1 MDAAAQPPTRRP
13 KLVWVV
19 FLFYLFSVVYTGL
32 SFFAIFSGS
41 IYTPEQIAYFR
52 NLSTFDWAILGVTAA
67 LNLAGAT
74 SIFQLRKIAF
84 PLFATSLALS
94 ILQTLVHAFTTNVTT
109 AYGGAGALGVGIG
122 FAIAIAVC
130 VYAWR
135 LRERGVLV

>member
-1 MDAAAQPPTRRP
+1 MDAAAPPAKRP

-41 IYTPEQIAYFR
+41 IYTPEQVAYFR

-84 PLFATSLALS
+84 TLFATSLALS
-94 ILQTLVHAFTTNVTT
+94 ILHTLVHAFTTNVTT
-109 AYGGAGALGVGIG
+109 AFGGAGALGV
-122 FAIAIAVC
+122 
-130 VYAWR
+130 
-135 LRERGVLV
+135 

>member
-1 MDAAAQPPTRRP
+1 MDAAAQPPAQRP

-32 SFFAIFSGS
+32 SFFPIFSAIS
-41 IYTPEQIAYFR
+41 VTPEQVAYFR
-52 NLSTFDWAILGVTAA
+52 NLSTFDWAIMGVIAA

-74 SIFQLRKIAF
+74 SMIQLRKIAF

-94 ILQTLVHAFTTNVTT
+94 ILQTLVHAFTTNFTT
-109 AYGGAGALGVGIG
+109 ALGGVGALSVGIG

>member
-1 MDAAAQPPTRRP
+1 MDAAAQPSTKRP

-19 FLFYLFSVVYTGL
+19 FFFYLFSVVYTGL

-52 NLSTFDWAILGVTAA
+52 NLSTLDWTILGVTAT

-74 SIFQLRKIAF
+74 SMFQLRKIAF
-84 PLFATSLALS
+84 PLFAASLALS
-94 ILQTLVHAFTTNVTT
+94 ILQTLVHAFTTNFTT
-109 AYGGAGALGVGIG
+109 TVGSAGALGVGIG

-135 LRERGVLV
+135 LKERGVLA